1 MSAPEATMGTQPVDN
16 PVPRDNRDDPG
27 AAEVLENTPFTDIRI
42 GGGASLVRRVTQ
54 RDIQLFAAV
63 SGDVNPAHVDALYAK
78 SSQFQEIIAHGM
90 LSGSLIS
97 TVIGTRYPGPG
108 TVYRGQ
114 TLRFL
119 KPVHVG
125 DTLTVTVSVRSLE
138 PVTRGVVLTTRCV
151 DQEGDVVIEG
161 EADVI
166 APAEKLRIRRVDLPE
181 PLMADKNLRYDQ
193 LLAAARQCPRV
204 RMGVVHP
211 CSRESLEGALSA
223 AHLGLIDAVLIGP
236 QAKIRPL
243 AAEQGFDLEG
253 VTLVDV
259 PHSHAAAAQG
269 VAMARSGEVGALMKG
284 SLHSD
289 ELLAE
294 VVQADG
300 GLRTGRR
307 ISHVYV
313 LDVPRYPKPLLISDA
328 AINVE
333 PDLAAK
339 VDIVQNAID
348 LARVLRIEQPK
359 VAILSAVETV
369 SPKMRSALDAAAL
382 AKMADRG
389 QIVGGIVDGPLAF
402 DNAVS
407 MAAARTKGIRSP
419 VAGDADVLIVPDLE
433 SGNMLAKQLEYL
445 GDAQAAGIVMGAR
458 VPIVLTSRADSAHSR
473 IASCAIAMMLA
484 DHYREAPP

>member
-1 MSAPEATMGTQPVDN
+1 MNETGTITSLTNETGEASEFLV
-16 PVPRDNRDDPG
+16 NRPI
-27 AAEVLENTPFTDIRI
+27 AEIRL
-42 GGGASLVRRVTQ
+42 GDGASLVRTVTN

-63 SGDVNPAHVDALYAK
+63 SGDVNPAHVDAQYAK
-78 SSQFQEIIAHGM
+78 SSHFQEIIAHGM
-90 LSGSLIS
+90 LGGSLIS
-97 TVIGTRYPGPG
+97 TVLGTRFPGPG
-108 TVYRGQ
+108 TIYLGQ

-125 DTLTVTVSVRSLE
+125 DTLTVTVEVIAVE
-138 PVTRGVVLTTRCV
+138 PVSRRVALVTRCI

-161 EADVI
+161 EADVL
-166 APAEKLRIRRVDLPE
+166 APAEKLRIHRTELAE
-181 PLMADKNLRYDQ
+181 PLMADRNLRYDA
-193 LLAAARQCPRV
+193 LLAEARPYPRI

-211 CSRESLEGALSA
+211 CSQEALEGALQAA
-223 AHLGLIDAVLIGP
+223 AHDLIEPILIGP
-236 QAKIRPL
+236 QAKIRGI
-243 AAEQGFDLEG
+243 AAEHGLDLEG
-253 VTLVDV
+253 ITLIDV
-259 PHSHAAAAQG
+259 PHSRAAAAKG
-269 VAMARSGEVGALMKG
+269 VEMARAGEVEALMKG

-294 VVQADG
+294 VVNATS
-300 GLRTGRR
+300 GLRTRRR
-307 ISHVYV
+307 ISHVFV

-328 AINVE
+328 AINIE
-333 PDLAAK
+333 PDFAAK

-348 LARVLRIEQPK
+348 LARVLNIAEPK

-369 SPKMRSALDAAAL
+369 SPKLRSAMEAAAL
-382 AKMADRG
+382 SKMAERG

-407 MAAARTKGIRSP
+407 IAAAKTKGIHSP
-419 VAGDADVLIVPDLE
+419 VAGEADILIVPDLE

-473 IASCAIAMMLA
+473 IASCAIALILA
-484 DHYREAPP
+484 HHYRIAPP